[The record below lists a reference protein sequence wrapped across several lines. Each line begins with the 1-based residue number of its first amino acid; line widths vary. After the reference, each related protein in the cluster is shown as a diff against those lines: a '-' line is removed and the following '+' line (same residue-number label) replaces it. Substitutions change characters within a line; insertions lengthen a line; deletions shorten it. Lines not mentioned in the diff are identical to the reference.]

1 MGWNGCELHGLRAAC
16 WLAVVLAAS
25 IGCAD
30 DRQFFET
37 RIRPLLVNHCQE
49 CHSVDEKQEGGLV
62 LDSKAGW
69 EVGGDSGPAIV
80 PGQPDQSR
88 LIAAVRW
95 KDDSL
100 QMPPE
105 TSGGKLTEAQ
115 IADLEKWVQ
124 DGAFDPRTGPSAPVR
139 KSWDQLV
146 AERSDW
152 WSLKPVRVPVIPEVR
167 DPEWSSEIDR
177 FLRDRQ
183 LAESIAPADRASPE
197 TLIRRASLVLTGL
210 PPTTAEVAAFV
221 AATQSASDGGEAA
234 YQALVDRLLDSP
246 HYGERFARHWLD
258 VVRFSE
264 THGSEWN
271 YDVPY
276 AWRYRDY
283 VIRAFNDDLPYDRFV
298 MEQIA
303 GDLLEPR
310 WGGGGPRAEGRG
322 PRASGE
328 EGGRLGGD
336 RSEVSSTLAPSL
348 SPPCSTDAGRG
359 EPEILSGHLP
369 TANGHS
375 PSLNESPIGT
385 AFFRCG
391 EVNHDSCVQF
401 SVIGYD
407 VVDNQLDT
415 LTKAFQASTI
425 ACARCHDHKVDAFS
439 ARDYHALLA
448 TLRSSRSVQRTID
461 HPEINRPAV
470 DKLREMKTGIRDELA
485 RVWKEEAAS
494 LTADRFE
501 TLATSMKDQAAAIDS
516 PLRPWVSDAL
526 SVADRWKAVAAEFAK
541 SDAERTEFNTSNFTT
556 LADFRQGLPAGW
568 STDGMGLRSGAS
580 QSADFVVA
588 HEGEAALKGLLPRG
602 LFTFAESDRLN
613 GALRSPTLQR
623 SRAKVSFEVIGGRFA
638 LTRLVFN
645 NCQLNYNH
653 QHSIHYND
661 WSWVTIDFPE
671 KTDHLHPYAELLT
684 FWDNPKFPDPLGT
697 LGKDTENQRSPFSE
711 HAQNPRTWWGVSR
724 IVLHDGAE
732 VPRAE
737 LGYLAPLYAGE
748 SPATR
753 EDAAA
758 RYGQIARDAV
768 DALHASRASDEQ
780 VRWLDWFVKVGLLSN
795 KAVATPLLLDRIA
808 AYRQIE
814 NSLALP
820 TTMPGLADEG
830 DAIPQPFLPRGDH
843 TKPGEL
849 IPAGYASVLTPQ
861 SKPITGSGR
870 RELAE
875 LIASRDNPLTSRV
888 MVNRVWQWVF
898 GRGLVA
904 TPDDFGHLGEQPT
917 HPELLDHLA
926 QRFVDDGW
934 SVKKLVRSLVLSR
947 AFRTASRPTESAKV
961 SDPLNRLLSH
971 YSARRG
977 EAEVIRDSLLAVSG
991 RLDPQLFGPSV
1002 HPYREKADPDKRLFT
1017 GPLDGAGRRSIYLKF
1032 QLMEAPDFLSA
1043 FNLPG
1048 GKVTQ
1053 GRREASNTPAQRLAL
1068 LNDPFVLAMADH
1080 WAGELIADGSPSV
1093 SARVEA
1099 MFREALGRSPTT
1111 PERERFEQAIRT
1123 MAAQVGVSEADLLT
1137 SRPVWKDAAHLVF
1150 NLSEFLFIP

>member
-1 MGWNGCELHGLRAAC
+1 MLTTTTNAF
-16 WLAVVLAAS
+16 
-25 IGCAD
+25 AD
-30 DRQFFET
+30 DLQFFES

-49 CHSVDEKQEGGLV
+49 CHSVAGKQEGGLV

-69 EVGGDSGPAIV
+69 QAGGDSGPAIL
-80 PGQPDQSR
+80 PGQPEQSR

-95 KDDSL
+95 KDESL

-105 TSGGKLTEAQ
+105 TSGGKLTDAQ
-115 IADLEKWVQ
+115 IADLEKWIQ
-124 DGAFDPRTGPSAPVR
+124 DGAFDPRTGPSAPAR
-139 KSWDQLV
+139 KSWDQLA

-152 WSLKPVRVPVIPEVR
+152 WSLKPVQATAVPEIR

-183 LAESIAPADRASPE
+183 LVEAIAPSDRATPE

-210 PPTTAEVAAFV
+210 PPTAGEVAAFV

-234 YQALVDRLLDSP
+234 YQALIDRLLDSP

-264 THGSEWN
+264 THGNEWN

-283 VIRAFNDDLPYDRFV
+283 VIRAFQDDLPYDRFV
-298 MEQIA
+298 KEQIA

-310 WGGGGPRAEGRG
+310 WWGGPRARQGAG
-322 PRASGE
+322 HD
-328 EGGRLGGD
+328 GGVGD
-336 RSEVSSTLAPSL
+336 DGAESTLTPS
-348 SPPCSTDAGRG
+348 PGGRG
-359 EPEILSGHLP
+359 EPDAASGHLLF
-369 TANGHS
+369 ANGHS
-375 PSLNESPIGT
+375 PPFNESPIGT

-470 DKLREMKTGIRDELA
+470 EQLREMKVGIREELV
-485 RVWKEEAAS
+485 RVWKEEAAA
-494 LTADRFE
+494 LTAERFE
-501 TLATSMKDQAAAIDS
+501 ALATSMKDQAGAIDS

-526 SVADRWKAVAAEFAK
+526 SVADRWKAVAAEAAK
-541 SDAERTEFNTSNFTT
+541 TDTERTEFNTANFTT
-556 LADFRQGLPAGW
+556 LTDFRQGLPAGW
-568 STDGMGLRSGAS
+568 STDGMGLRNGRS
-580 QSADFVVA
+580 QSGDFVVA
-588 HEGEAALKGLLPRG
+588 HEGDAALKGLLPRG

-623 SRAKVSFEVIGGRFA
+623 SRGKVSFEVIGGRFA

-653 QHSIHYND
+653 QHSIHHND

-671 KTDHLHPYAELLT
+671 KTDQLHPYAELLT

-711 HAQNPRTWWGVSR
+711 HAKNPRTWWGVRR

-737 LGYLAPLYAGE
+737 LGYLALLYAGE

-753 EDAAA
+753 EEAAT
-758 RYGQIARDAV
+758 RYSQIARDAL
-768 DALHASRASDEQ
+768 DALQANRASDEQ

-795 KAVATPLLLDRIA
+795 KAAATPALSERIA

-849 IPAGYASVLTPQ
+849 VPTGYASVLAPQ
-861 SKPITGSGR
+861 PKPITGSGR

-875 LIASRDNPLTSRV
+875 SIASRDNPLTSRV

-926 QRFVDDGW
+926 QQFVDDGW
-934 SVKKLVRSLVLSR
+934 SVKQLVRSLVLSR
-947 AFRTASRPTESAKV
+947 AFRSSSRPTGSAKAN
-961 SDPLNRLLSH
+961 DPLNRLLSH

-1068 LNDPFVLAMADH
+1068 LNDPFVMAMADH
-1080 WAGELIADGSPSV
+1080 WAGELIADGSPSM
-1093 SARVEA
+1093 STRVEA
-1099 MFREALGRSPTT
+1099 MFRKALGRSPST
-1111 PERERFEQAIRT
+1111 PERERFEQAIRA
-1123 MAAQVGVSEADLLT
+1123 MAAQEDVSEADLLT
-1137 SRPVWKDAAHLVF
+1137 SRAVWKDAAHLVF

>member
-1 MGWNGCELHGLRAAC
+1 MGGNRSRRDQVRAGC
-16 WLAVVLAAS
+16 WLFVALVSSTALA
-25 IGCAD
+25 D
-30 DRQFFET
+30 NLQFFET

-49 CHSVDEKQEGGLV
+49 CHSVAGKQEGGLV

-69 EVGGDSGPAIV
+69 QAGGDSGPIVV
-80 PGQPDQSR
+80 PGKPNESR

-95 KDDSL
+95 KDESL

-105 TSGGKLTEAQ
+105 TSGGKLTDAQ
-115 IADLEKWVQ
+115 IADLEKWIR

-139 KSWDQLV
+139 KSWDQL
-146 AERSDW
+146 AEERSDW
-152 WSLKPVRVPVIPEVR
+152 WSLKPVQAVKVPQIDVPPGAS
-167 DPEWSSEIDR
+167 DIDR
-177 FLRDRQ
+177 FLRERQ
-183 LAESIAPADRASPE
+183 LAESVDSAELASPE
-197 TLIRRASLVLTGL
+197 TLIRRATLVLTGL
-210 PPTTAEVAAFV
+210 PPTPTEVNDFV
-221 AATQSASDGGEAA
+221 EATRLSTDGGEAA
-234 YQALVDRLLDSP
+234 YTALIDTLLGSP

-264 THGSEWN
+264 THGNEWN

-283 VIRAFNDDLPYDRFV
+283 VIRAFRDDLPYNRFV
-298 MEQIA
+298 KEQIA

-310 WGGGGPRAEGRG
+310 WGGGGPE
-322 PRASGE
+322 
-328 EGGRLGGD
+328 
-336 RSEVSSTLAPSL
+336 
-348 SPPCSTDAGRG
+348 SP
-359 EPEILSGHLP
+359 SGHLP
-369 TANGHS
+369 SANGHS
-375 PSLNESPIGT
+375 PSFNESPIGT

-470 DKLREMKTGIRDELA
+470 DQLREMKTGIRDELV
-485 RVWKEEAAS
+485 RVWKEEAAT

-501 TLATSMKDQAAAIDS
+501 ALATSMKDQAAAIDS
-516 PLRPWVSDAL
+516 PLRPWVGDAL
-526 SVADRWKAVAAEFAK
+526 PLAARWQAVAAEVVK
-541 SDAERTEFNTSNFTT
+541 TDAERTEFNTANFTT

-623 SRAKVSFEVIGGRFA
+623 LRAKVSFEVIGGRFA

-653 QHSIHYND
+653 QHSIHHSD

-711 HAQNPRTWWGVSR
+711 HAQNPRTWWGVRR

-732 VPRAE
+732 VPRAD
-737 LGYLAPLYAGE
+737 LGYLAPLYVGE
-748 SPATR
+748 APTTR
-753 EDAAA
+753 EEAAA
-758 RYGQIARDAV
+758 RYARIAHDAI
-768 DALHASRASDEQ
+768 DALQASRATDEQ

-795 KAVATPLLLDRIA
+795 KAAATPGLSERIA

-861 SKPITGSGR
+861 PKPITGSGR

-875 LIASRDNPLTSRV
+875 TITSRDNPLTSRV

-898 GRGLVA
+898 GRGLVV

-926 QRFVDDGW
+926 QRFMDDGW
-934 SVKKLVRSLVLSR
+934 SVKQLVRSLVLSR
-947 AFRTASRPTESAKV
+947 AFRAASRPTESAKAN
-961 SDPLNRLLSH
+961 DPLNRLLSH

-1048 GKVTQ
+1048 GKITQ

-1099 MFREALGRSPTT
+1099 MFHKALGRSPST

-1123 MAAQVGVSEADLLT
+1123 MATQAGVSEADLLT

>member
-1 MGWNGCELHGLRAAC
+1 MFMDWIRWELLAC
-16 WLAVVLAAS
+16 FRIGHCLAVVLLATS
-25 IGCAD
+25 TTSAD
-30 DRQFFET
+30 ELEFFET
-37 RIRPLLVNHCQE
+37 RIRPLLVNRCQE
-49 CHSVDEKQEGGLV
+49 CHSVAGKQEGGLV
-62 LDSKAGW
+62 LDSKVGW
-69 EVGGDSGPAIV
+69 QAGGDSGPAIL
-80 PGQPDQSR
+80 PGKPDESR
-88 LIAAVRW
+88 LMTAVRW
-95 KDDSL
+95 KDDTL
-100 QMPPE
+100 RMPPE
-105 TSGGKLTEAQ
+105 TSGGKLSDAQ
-115 IADLEKWVQ
+115 IADLEKWIR
-124 DGAFDPRTGPSAPVR
+124 DGAIDPRTGPAAPVR
-139 KSWDQLV
+139 KNWQELA
-146 AERSDW
+146 AERSSW
-152 WSLKPVRVPVIPEVR
+152 WSLKPVQVVKVPEVR
-167 DPEWSSEIDR
+167 DPEWASDIDC
-177 FLRDRQ
+177 FLRDRLSLEQ
-183 LAESIAPADRASPE
+183 IEPSGLAVPE
-197 TLIRRASLVLTGL
+197 TLIRRATLVLTGL
-210 PPTTAEVAAFV
+210 PPTPDEVAAFV
-221 AATQSASDGGEAA
+221 AATRASTDGGEAVYA
-234 YQALVDRLLDSP
+234 ALIDRLLDSP
-246 HYGERFARHWLD
+246 HFGERFARHWLD

-264 THGSEWN
+264 THGNEWN

-283 VIRAFNDDLPYDRFV
+283 VIRAFRDDLPYDRFV
-298 MEQIA
+298 KEQIA

-310 WGGGGPRAEGRG
+310 WGGGPRARQGASHDRGEGDTG
-322 PRASGE
+322 AA
-328 EGGRLGGD
+328 
-336 RSEVSSTLAPSL
+336 STLIPSPSPGEREKPDAPSGQ
-348 SPPCSTDAGRG
+348 T
-359 EPEILSGHLP
+359 LP
-369 TANGHS
+369 ANGHS
-375 PSLNESPIGT
+375 PSINESPIGT

-415 LTKAFQASTI
+415 LTKTFQASTI

-448 TLRSSRSVQRTID
+448 TLRSSRSVQRTLD
-461 HPEINRPAV
+461 SPEVNRPAV
-470 DKLREMKTGIRDELA
+470 DQLRAMKTGIREELA
-485 RVWKEEAAS
+485 RLWKEEAAA
-494 LTADRFE
+494 LTADKFE
-501 TLATSMKDQAAAIDS
+501 ALATSMKEQAAAIDN
-516 PLRPWVSDAL
+516 PLRPWVADAMPL
-526 SVADRWKAVAAEFAK
+526 PDRWKSLAAEVTRA
-541 SDAERTEFNTSNFTT
+541 DAERTEFNRDKFTT
-556 LADFRQGLPAGW
+556 LADLRQGLPPGW
-568 STDGMGLRSGAS
+568 FTDGMGLRHGPS
-580 QSADFVVA
+580 QTGDIVVA
-588 HEGEAALKGLLPRG
+588 HEGDAALKGLLPRG

-613 GALRSPTLQR
+613 GALRSPTLKR
-623 SRAKVSFEVIGGRFA
+623 SHAKISFEVIGGRFA

-653 QHSIHYND
+653 QHSIHHSD

-671 KTDHLHPYAELLT
+671 KTDQLHPYAELLT

-697 LGKDTENQRSPFSE
+697 LGKDTENQRSPFGD
-711 HAQNPRTWWGVSR
+711 HAKNPRTWWGVRR

-732 VPRAE
+732 VPRSE
-737 LGYLAPLYAGE
+737 IGHLARLYADPP
-748 SPATR
+748 PATR
-753 EDAAA
+753 DEAAA
-758 RYGQIARDAV
+758 RFVQIARGVLEAFE
-768 DALHASRASDEQ
+768 ANRATDDEM
-780 VRWLDWFVKVGLLSN
+780 RWLDWFVKVGLLSN
-795 KAVATPLLLDRIA
+795 KSAASPRLSERIT
-808 AYRQIE
+808 AYRQLE
-814 NSLALP
+814 NGLALP

-849 IPAGYASVLTPQ
+849 IPAGYAKVLTPQ
-861 SKPITGSGR
+861 PKPITGSGR
-870 RELAE
+870 RELAD

-934 SVKKLVRSLVLSR
+934 SVKQLVRSLVLSR
-947 AFRTASRPTESAKV
+947 AFRSSSRPTDSAK
-961 SDPLNRLLSH
+961 SGDPLNRLLSH
-971 YSARRG
+971 YAARRG

-1017 GPLDGAGRRSIYLKF
+1017 GPLDGDGRRSIYLKF

-1093 SARVEA
+1093 SARIDT
-1099 MFREALGRSPTT
+1099 MFHKALDRSPQAA
-1111 PERERFEQAIRT
+1111 ERERFERAIRT
-1123 MAAQVGVSEADLLT
+1123 MAAQAGVSESDLLT